1 MVAHDPIKGMVT
13 NPRPRLLHP
22 NDWISR
28 LHCCV
33 IPEGSLGTSS
43 LNRDLGTFFLFF
55 FLILSNFTTI
65 LLTMMK
71 YNWSVFMRRLKTPL
85 RDYKPIALVALLI
98 YCLRIMHCF
107 VDELPLHGNK

>member
-55 FLILSNFTTI
+55 FFNPVKLHHYPP
-65 LLTMMK
+65 
-71 YNWSVFMRRLKTPL
+71 YN
-85 RDYKPIALVALLI
+85 DEIQLVRVYEAA
-98 YCLRIMHCF
+98 
-107 VDELPLHGNK
+107 